1 MRRRSRRSARRSI
14 TSRPTPDAERR
25 EGGLRG
31 LIDALPAERRRAA
44 FAHASWVSERGHS
57 YERLEF
63 LGDSVLGLAIAEH
76 LYERFP
82 DRREGELARMRAHV
96 VSRASCAAVGRELGL
111 DELFLR
117 EASGLPSDAATL
129 AASDTVIAE
138 VVEAGIGACFL
149 DVGLERVANAVVEAF
164 AGRVAYALDQHVDHK
179 TVLQEELARQGGSVT
194 YALVETSGPDHD
206 RRFTSVALVEGAEL
220 GRGSGGSKKASEQE
234 AAREALEQIARAGT

>member
-14 TSRPTPDAERR
+14 TSPHTPEQPR
-25 EGGLRG
+25 GNGLRQ
-31 LIDALPAERRRAA
+31 LIEALPPERRRTV
-44 FAHASWVSERGHS
+44 FAHSSWVAERGHS

-63 LGDSVLGLAIAEH
+63 LGDSVLGL
-76 LYERFP
+76 
-82 DRREGELARMRAHV
+82 
-96 VSRASCAAVGRELGL
+96 

-117 EASGLPSDAATL
+117 EAAGLPSDAAAL
-129 AASDTVIAE
+129 ATSDTVIAE

-149 DVGLERVANAVVEAF
+149 EVGLERVADAVVEAF
-164 AGRVAYALDQHVDHK
+164 AGRVSYALDEHVDHK

-194 YALVETSGPDHD
+194 YALAETTGPDHD

-234 AAREALEQIARAGT
+234 AAREALEQIARADM

>member
-1 MRRRSRRSARRSI
+1 M
-14 TSRPTPDAERR
+14 
-25 EGGLRG
+25 
-31 LIDALPAERRRAA
+31 
-44 FAHASWVSERGHS
+44 FAHSSWVAERGHS

-63 LGDSVLGLAIAEH
+63 LGDSVLGLAITRH

-82 DRREGELARMRAHV
+82 DRAEG
-96 VSRASCAAVGRELGL
+96 
-111 DELFLR
+111 ELFLR
-117 EASGLPSDAATL
+117 EATAPPSDAAAL

-149 DVGLERVANAVVEAF
+149 EVGLERVADAVVEAF
-164 AGRVAYALDQHVDHK
+164 AGRVSYALEEHVDHK

-206 RRFTSVALVEGAEL
+206 RRFTSVALVEGTEL

-234 AAREALEQIARAGT
+234 AAREALEQIARAGM

>member
-1 MRRRSRRSARRSI
+1 MA
-14 TSRPTPDAERR
+14 
-25 EGGLRG
+25 
-31 LIDALPAERRRAA
+31 
-44 FAHASWVSERGHS
+44 ERGHS

-63 LGDSVLGLAIAEH
+63 LGDSVLGLAITRH

-82 DRREGELARMRAHV
+82 DRPEGELARMRAHV

-117 EASGLPSDAATL
+117 EATVGSPSDAAAL

-149 DVGLERVANAVVEAF
+149 EVGLEHVADAVVEAF
-164 AGRVAYALDQHVDHK
+164 AGRVSYALDQHVDHK

-194 YALVETSGPDHD
+194 YALVETTGPDHD
-206 RRFTSVALVEGAEL
+206 RRFTSVALVDGAEL

-234 AAREALEQIARAGT
+234 AAREALEQIARAGR

>member
-1 MRRRSRRSARRSI
+1 
-14 TSRPTPDAERR
+14 
-25 EGGLRG
+25 
-31 LIDALPAERRRAA
+31 
-44 FAHASWVSERGHS
+44 
-57 YERLEF
+57 
-63 LGDSVLGLAIAEH
+63 VLGLAITRH

-82 DRREGELARMRAHV
+82 DRSEGELARMRAHV

-117 EASGLPSDAATL
+117 QAAGPPSDVAAL

-149 DVGLERVANAVVEAF
+149 EVGLERVAKAVVEAF

-179 TVLQEELARQGGSVT
+179 TVLQEELARQGRSVT

-234 AAREALEQIARAGT
+234 AAREALEQIARAGK